1 MTTTAERSD
10 ADAVEALVAHE
21 GAAVTWVEPTSD
33 GVITA
38 AAVRAAIEADGGPRT
53 VALVSVMWAN
63 NEVGTV
69 QPVAEVAAVP
79 SDRTTCT
86 PTSDRPATRPAIRAP
101 RRSSIAPSGPPVSAT
116 TIPHPSGAGVTWTAA
131 DADAGRARTRATGA
145 TASAA
150 ALTLRELARR
160 GGRIATP

>member
-1 MTTTAERSD
+1 MRLKLPVALLLLALLGPAAFQLRRRLIQRFFVDGPPGPAPALTAAPPGSVVRTTA
-10 ADAVEALVAHE
+10 V
-21 GAAVTWVEPTSD
+21 WVP
-33 GVITA
+33 
-38 AAVRAAIEADGGPRT
+38 
-53 VALVSVMWAN
+53 
-63 NEVGTV
+63 
-69 QPVAEVAAVP
+69 
-79 SDRTTCT
+79 
-86 PTSDRPATRPAIRAP
+86 AP
-101 RRSSIAPSGPPVSAT
+101 RPVSAT